1 MKKKLFSFLL
11 LLCGVYAAWAQQW
24 PKCVLAG
31 DYPDPSVMRE
41 GRDFYMT
48 HSPFVYQPGFLIWH
62 STDLMNWTPVGR
74 ALESWKGS
82 AMAPDLLKYGD
93 KYYIYFPSNGTNY
106 VTWASDIRGP
116 WSEPVDLHVSGIDPG
131 HAADEQGNRY
141 LFLNRG
147 EMIRL
152 APDGLSTVG
161 EKKKVYE
168 GWEIPKQW
176 NTEGKWPET
185 YLESPKIIRH
195 GDYYYLTC
203 AEGGTAGPATSHMA
217 VSARSRS
224 LEGPWENSP
233 YNPVVHTYSAQDHW
247 WSKGHGTLID
257 DAEGRWWMVYHAY
270 AKGYHTLGRQTL
282 IEPMEWTRDGWFRAS
297 AGAVGPCPEPS
308 TFPVLSD
315 NFHHR
320 ELGWQWSFWKENAR
334 DMVTLGDGQLVV
346 PGKGTS
352 PADGRLMLITAQ
364 HKNYEAEVTV
374 KLPGKGQAGLLL
386 YYSEQ
391 GYTGVAAD
399 ASRFYVYDGGK
410 LSATVKNTFGR
421 KVRMKVL
428 NRANRATVSV
438 SRDGKDWTVLAE
450 GLDVT
455 DLNHNKLK
463 KFFAL
468 RPALFVAGKGKAA
481 FSDFQYKDAVP
492 KEEDMAAYL
501 MVYHLDEDH
510 GLHMALSR
518 DGYTFTALNDNKPV
532 MAGDT
537 IAEQLGIRDPH
548 IYRGPDGAFY
558 LSMTDLHIFAKRDGK
573 RETEWERDGK
583 LYGWGNNRGLVLMKS
598 FDLLHWKRTNVRFD
612 RMSAAWQEIG
622 CAWAPETIFDETTGR
637 LMIYLTMRHRNEPNK
652 LYYCYVNDEYDTIET
667 LPSPLFQYA
676 DERKSAIDGDI
687 TKFGDKYILSY
698 VAHDVNGGIKLAY
711 ADRPTG
717 PWHFDPRWVDF
728 EPRACEAPHV
738 FKRIGED
745 KWVLM
750 YDVYSISPHN
760 FGFIETSDFDSFISL
775 GRFNEGVMQTR
786 NFASP
791 KHGAVVH
798 LTEQEAR
805 RLCAQWGTDYDALPS
820 RSEGKRADKPLYRDP
835 VFDGAADPVLIYNK
849 ERKAWWMFYTNRRAN
864 MEGGRGVE
872 WVHGTPIGIAES
884 TDGGASWHYV
894 QDAKINYGKERHFTY
909 WAPDV
914 IETDGRYHMFLT
926 VVPGIFPNW
935 NHPREIVHLESTDL
949 IDWTFKEKCGPLVS
963 DRVIDASL
971 FKNEAGEWFM
981 YYNNEADGKTIW
993 LAKSNDLR
1001 NWKDMGQVIRDKRGE
1016 GAKVFRWHE
1025 RYWMIVDNW
1034 DGQGVYSS
1042 DDLVNWKRQQT
1053 PLLDKPGVGVDDEV
1067 IGNHA
1072 DVVVQG
1078 DRAFIF
1084 YFTHPERNVPNY
1096 RDHYGTRRSSIQVA
1110 ELEYV
1115 NGELRCNRD
1124 KPVYIGLSN

>member
-1 MKKKLFSFLL
+1 
-11 LLCGVYAAWAQQW
+11 
-24 PKCVLAG
+24 
-31 DYPDPSVMRE
+31 
-41 GRDFYMT
+41 
-48 HSPFVYQPGFLIWH
+48 
-62 STDLMNWTPVGR
+62 
-74 ALESWKGS
+74 
-82 AMAPDLLKYGD
+82 
-93 KYYIYFPSNGTNY
+93 
-106 VTWASDIRGP
+106 
-116 WSEPVDLHVSGIDPG
+116 
-131 HAADEQGNRY
+131 
-141 LFLNRG
+141 
-147 EMIRL
+147 
-152 APDGLSTVG
+152 
-161 EKKKVYE
+161 
-168 GWEIPKQW
+168 
-176 NTEGKWPET
+176 
-185 YLESPKIIRH
+185 
-195 GDYYYLTC
+195 
-203 AEGGTAGPATSHMA
+203 
-217 VSARSRS
+217 
-224 LEGPWENSP
+224 
-233 YNPVVHTYSAQDHW
+233 
-247 WSKGHGTLID
+247 
-257 DAEGRWWMVYHAY
+257 
-270 AKGYHTLGRQTL
+270 
-282 IEPMEWTRDGWFRAS
+282 
-297 AGAVGPCPEPS
+297 
-308 TFPVLSD
+308 
-315 NFHHR
+315 
-320 ELGWQWSFWKENAR
+320 
-334 DMVTLGDGQLVV
+334 
-346 PGKGTS
+346 
-352 PADGRLMLITAQ
+352 MLITAQ

-450 GLDVT
+450 ELDVT

-481 FSDFQYKDAVP
+481 FSDFKYKDAVP

-687 TKFGDKYILSY
+687 TKFGNKYILSY

-805 RLCAQWGTDYDALPS
+805 RLCAQWGTDYDALPL
-820 RSEGKRADKPLYRDP
+820 RSEGKADR
-835 VFDGAADPVLIYNK
+835 
-849 ERKAWWMFYTNRRAN
+849 
-864 MEGGRGVE
+864 
-872 WVHGTPIGIAES
+872 
-884 TDGGASWHYV
+884 
-894 QDAKINYGKERHFTY
+894 
-909 WAPDV
+909 
-914 IETDGRYHMFLT
+914 
-926 VVPGIFPNW
+926 
-935 NHPREIVHLESTDL
+935 
-949 IDWTFKEKCGPLVS
+949 
-963 DRVIDASL
+963 
-971 FKNEAGEWFM
+971 
-981 YYNNEADGKTIW
+981 
-993 LAKSNDLR
+993 
-1001 NWKDMGQVIRDKRGE
+1001 
-1016 GAKVFRWHE
+1016 
-1025 RYWMIVDNW
+1025 
-1034 DGQGVYSS
+1034 
-1042 DDLVNWKRQQT
+1042 
-1053 PLLDKPGVGVDDEV
+1053 
-1067 IGNHA
+1067 
-1072 DVVVQG
+1072 
-1078 DRAFIF
+1078 
-1084 YFTHPERNVPNY
+1084 
-1096 RDHYGTRRSSIQVA
+1096 
-1110 ELEYV
+1110 
-1115 NGELRCNRD
+1115 
-1124 KPVYIGLSN
+1124 